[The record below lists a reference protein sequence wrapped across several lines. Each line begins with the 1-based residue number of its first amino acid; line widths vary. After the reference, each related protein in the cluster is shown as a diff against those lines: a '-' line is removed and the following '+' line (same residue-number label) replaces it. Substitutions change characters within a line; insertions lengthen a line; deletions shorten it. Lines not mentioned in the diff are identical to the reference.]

1 MQNPGAAQ
9 TRPVMTLPDAVK
21 QVIRKY
27 AEFRGRAT
35 RAEFWWWELGV
46 LIAGFALGSVDA
58 SIASFGGGNAYSP
71 LGAVFG
77 LATFLPSLAVSVRRL
92 HDIGK
97 SGWWLVGF
105 YAAGIFGWIPIAAGL
120 TVAAINGLF
129 DSVWSAGNHRSP
141 APGYRNCPGDVA
153 GPRCL
158 VCAVDGSAGTNGPQ
172 SFWPRPPS
180 PGCAGTIPGRCHW
193 VDTLACRNP
202 VLGCAAPRHAA
213 DTRWP
218 PLDRWRAVSKG
229 D

>member
-1 MQNPGAAQ
+1 
-9 TRPVMTLPDAVK
+9 MTLLDAVK

-71 LGAVFG
+71 LGVVFG

-105 YAAGIFGWIPIAAGL
+105 CAAGIFGWIPIAAGL

-129 DSVWSAGNHRSP
+129 DSVWSAATIVPLLLGIGIALVSWLVLVVWYVLWLVRQGQTGHNRFGPDPRALDAPEPSP
-141 APGYRNCPGDVA
+141 ADATG
-153 GPRCL
+153 
-158 VCAVDGSAGTNGPQ
+158 
-172 SFWPRPPS
+172 
-180 PGCAGTIPGRCHW
+180 
-193 VDTLACRNP
+193 
-202 VLGCAAPRHAA
+202 
-213 DTRWP
+213 
-218 PLDRWRAVSKG
+218 
-229 D
+229 

>member
-9 TRPVMTLPDAVK
+9 TRPTMTLPDAVK

-77 LATFLPSLAVSVRRL
+77 LATFLPSLAVAVRRL

-105 YAAGIFGWIPIAAGL
+105 CAAGIFGWIPIAAGL

-129 DSVWSAGNHRSP
+129 DSVWSQATIVPLLLGIGIALVTWLVLVVWYVLWLVRQGQTGHNRFGPDPRALDAPEPSP
-141 APGYRNCPGDVA
+141 ADATG
-153 GPRCL
+153 
-158 VCAVDGSAGTNGPQ
+158 
-172 SFWPRPPS
+172 
-180 PGCAGTIPGRCHW
+180 
-193 VDTLACRNP
+193 
-202 VLGCAAPRHAA
+202 
-213 DTRWP
+213 
-218 PLDRWRAVSKG
+218 
-229 D
+229 

>member
-9 TRPVMTLPDAVK
+9 TRPTMTLPDAVSR
-21 QVIRKY
+21 VIRKY

-77 LATFLPSLAVSVRRL
+77 LATFLPSLAVIRPQASRHRQERLVAGGVLRRRHLWLDTHRRRTHSRRNQRAVRFR
-92 HDIGK
+92 
-97 SGWWLVGF
+97 VER
-105 YAAGIFGWIPIAAGL
+105 
-120 TVAAINGLF
+120 
-129 DSVWSAGNHRSP
+129 GNHRSP

-172 SFWPRPPS
+172 PIRPRPS
-180 PGCAGTIPGRCHW
+180 RAGCAGTIPGRCHW

-213 DTRWP
+213 DTR
-218 PLDRWRAVSKG
+218 
-229 D
+229 